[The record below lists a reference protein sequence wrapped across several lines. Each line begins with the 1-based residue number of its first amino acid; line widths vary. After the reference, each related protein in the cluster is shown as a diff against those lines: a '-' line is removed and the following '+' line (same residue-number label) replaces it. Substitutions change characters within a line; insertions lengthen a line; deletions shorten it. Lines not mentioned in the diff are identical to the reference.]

1 MSTGE
6 PLTPRNR
13 DAALQKLR
21 DWRTTIAIGSAGA
34 VVAFGVVAAVT
45 IPGQASAS
53 TGGTTQPPA
62 STGDTQ
68 SQPENGDGT
77 QVPVDPNSGA
87 GSTLQ
92 APQQLPAFGFGGGG
106 RAVSGGSH

>member
-6 PLTPRNR
+6 PLTPRDR

-45 IPGQASAS
+45 IPGKASAAGATDS
-53 TGGTTQPPA
+53 
-62 STGDTQ
+62 GDTQ
-68 SQPENGDGT
+68 QSQQQPSDTSQGDT
-77 QVPVDPNSGA
+77 SQAPADPNSGA
-87 GSTLQ
+87 STLQ
-92 APQQLPAFGFGGGG
+92 APQQMPAFGFGGGG